1 MVPPEPPEKDWNL
14 DGISKWITE
23 LAHLILYSM
32 FSTCLTPQKGK
43 NQVLRDG
50 FAETEVKQE
59 QLYPSDSS

>member
-23 LAHLILYSM
+23 LAHLILYST